1 MQQIHCK
8 QSILHS
14 STLESDYKEIDSSL
28 QKTISPDT
36 HVLHKDYCFKEAVTN
51 KPMSA
56 FEVMIQ
62 SLEKSQNTQNND
74 VAGNPNKI
82 TDSSQDNSDECI
94 AQHNKWMNFIND
106 SRLVQEKVGDLSLV
120 SVKVTKQ

>member
-1 MQQIHCK
+1 MQQIHCE
-8 QSILHS
+8 QSIPHS
-14 STLESDYKEIDSSL
+14 STLESDYEEIDSSL

-36 HVLHKDYCFKEAVTN
+36 HILNKDYCFKEAITN

-62 SLEKSQNTQNND
+62 SLEKSQNTQNSD

-82 TDSSQDNSDECI
+82 TDSQDKSDECI
-94 AQHNKWMNFIND
+94 AQHNKWMDFING
-106 SRLVQEKVGDLSLV
+106 SRLAQEKVDDLSLV
-120 SVKVTKQ
+120 SIKITKQ